1 MPQLEDI
8 REAKMRHRAAMAAA
22 LGWIALALMPVE
34 AAAQDRTPGLL
45 TAEQLNAR
53 QPDSGPLILRG
64 SAVGRKAARAAGP
77 SATRWEVAAGRRLWL
92 VDLASGDLRTCTLR
106 DTTLVDVQELSCH
119 SGSFGRYRRTFGP
132 AFQP

>member
-1 MPQLEDI
+1 
-8 REAKMRHRAAMAAA
+8 MRHLAAMAAA
-22 LGWIALALMPVE
+22 LGLIALALTPVQASGE
-34 AAAQDRTPGLL
+34 NKTPGLL
-45 TAEQLNAR
+45 TAKELNAR
-53 QPDSGPLILRG
+53 EPGSGPLILRG
-64 SAVGRKAARAAGP
+64 SAVGRKAAPSAHS

-92 VDLASGDLRTCTLR
+92 VDRATGDLRTCTLR

>member
-1 MPQLEDI
+1 MRQL
-8 REAKMRHRAAMAAA
+8 AATAAA
-22 LGWIALALMPVE
+22 LGLIALALMPVE
-34 AAAQDRTPGLL
+34 AAAEDRTPGLL
-45 TAEQLNAR
+45 TAEELSAR
-53 QPDSGPLILRG
+53 QPGSGPLILRG